1 MIRVYNQ
8 LLNFCWTILAFLSH
22 ISNLIPGAVS
32 FDFPDRLGQAAQD
45 ERVLVSN
52 LMSHVS
58 HLIPGAV
65 SFDFPDR
72 SGQAAQDDRVPVS
85 NLMSHI

>member
-8 LLNFCWTILAFLSH
+8 LLNFFWTILAFLSH

-32 FDFPDRLGQAAQD
+32 FDFPDRSGQAAQD

-52 LMSHVS
+52 LLSHVS
-58 HLIPGAV
+58 HLIPGP
-65 SFDFPDR
+65 SPSTFPIDR
-72 SGQAAQDDRVPVS
+72 DRPLRMRECLS
-85 NLMSHI
+85 QI